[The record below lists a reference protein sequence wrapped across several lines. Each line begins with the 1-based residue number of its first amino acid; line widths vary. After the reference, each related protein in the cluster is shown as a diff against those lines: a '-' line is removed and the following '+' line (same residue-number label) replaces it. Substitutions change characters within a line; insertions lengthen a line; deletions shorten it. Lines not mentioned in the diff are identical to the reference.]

1 MQTLS
6 ERIEDI
12 ILQHDNR
19 GMRQLRTA
27 LSPGYCYRAA
37 RMILDN
43 KGVVLIGTGFPVS
56 GSFESDGPISAIA
69 LYRALTELNCEP
81 VMVCA
86 PPISKILTRN
96 FKTYELPLVDWEQSK
111 PVVTQ
116 VLKDLEPSLIV
127 SIERPGVTADGCY
140 YNMHKT
146 DITRLT
152 AKFDL
157 FLQKGRCPSI
167 AFGDG
172 GNEIGMGNVHDALAT
187 LDIIPAV
194 TTCDELVIASVSNWG
209 VYGVIAALCRLLNR
223 DLFGIFNPE
232 TIANYLVDNGCVDG
246 LTTRQESSEDG
257 FPISVGMSIIQ
268 QLRDLVFQ
276 PESNESV
283 N

>member
-19 GMRQLRTA
+19 GMRQLRAA

-81 VMVCA
+81 VLVCA

-111 PVVTQ
+111 PVVTLA
-116 VLKDLEPSLIV
+116 LKDLEPSLIV

-140 YNMHKT
+140 YNMRKT

-157 FLQKGRCPSI
+157 FLRKARCPSI

-223 DLFGIFNPE
+223 DLFGIFDPE
-232 TIANYLVDNGCVDG
+232 TIASYLVDNGCVDG